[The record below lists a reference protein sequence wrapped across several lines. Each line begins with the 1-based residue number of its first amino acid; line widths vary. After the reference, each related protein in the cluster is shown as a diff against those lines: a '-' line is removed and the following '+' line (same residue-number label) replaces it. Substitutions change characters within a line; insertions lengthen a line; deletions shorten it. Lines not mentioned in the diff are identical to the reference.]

1 MIIIYSASALYY
13 LAELLEEF
21 TVAAKKTISWLI
33 AITMGIYVLLPI
45 FDSIPYTMVI
55 GGLAAQAL
63 HAVIMK
69 NFPYVEFLSFP
80 FLGSAVMLFINH
92 WLAFRFFSQNW
103 YQFTEV
109 LSYFTLCVW
118 LVPFALFIS
127 LSAND
132 NVLPTVNERSPL
144 LSKYTFYCL

>member
-1 MIIIYSASALYY
+1 MFRVVCVSAAALYY
-13 LAELLEEF
+13 LAELLEEY

-33 AITMGIYVLLPI
+33 ALTMGIYVLLPI
-45 FDSIPYTMVI
+45 FDSVPYSMVI
-55 GGLAAQAL
+55 AGLAAQAL

-69 NFPYVEFLSFP
+69 NFPFVEFLSVP
-80 FLGSAVMLFINH
+80 FLGAVVMLVVNH

-118 LVPFALFIS
+118 LVPFALFVS

-144 LSKYTFYCL
+144 LSN